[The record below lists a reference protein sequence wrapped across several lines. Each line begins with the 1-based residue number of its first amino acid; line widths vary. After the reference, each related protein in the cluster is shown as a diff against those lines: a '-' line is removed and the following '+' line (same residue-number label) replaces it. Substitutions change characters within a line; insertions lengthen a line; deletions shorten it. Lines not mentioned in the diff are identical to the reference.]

1 MQQKSTRMHV
11 TQKQQTHQH
20 LSPERSQSHYNWLI
34 SNGYH
39 INPFSKQGLGTI
51 TLSPYYQET
60 YFLFTAQVLL
70 FTTFLEPTWRVAS
83 GPLLIVY
90 IPEDGVEQLDMC
102 HNQDLS
108 FSEAVSM
115 YNICSRTSKT
125 RKWAVISIRF
135 HRFGSCN
142 WWWWSRQCVIQCLGC
157 RHCQQKLNKCWLSAT
172 CNPLYLI
179 YILYHVTCVLTH
191 ILRIVIGT
199 WFCMVCAEA
208 PRKTMRSPV
217 SKGHTWSSSTN
228 DCITSSRT
236 GPQAKE
242 TAKRTWKQMFRH
254 NSGPP
259 PTCSNSYLWIYGNPV
274 QSSGLKISRHPCM
287 QKIGGCTGK
296 KEKHMA
302 SGQL

>member
-1 MQQKSTRMHV
+1 
-11 TQKQQTHQH
+11 
-20 LSPERSQSHYNWLI
+20 
-34 SNGYH
+34 
-39 INPFSKQGLGTI
+39 
-51 TLSPYYQET
+51 
-60 YFLFTAQVLL
+60 
-70 FTTFLEPTWRVAS
+70 
-83 GPLLIVY
+83 
-90 IPEDGVEQLDMC
+90 
-102 HNQDLS
+102 
-108 FSEAVSM
+108 M

-125 RKWAVISIRF
+125 RKWAVISMRC

-179 YILYHVTCVLTH
+179 YISCYMCIHLHE
-191 ILRIVIGT
+191 RIVIGT

-259 PTCSNSYLWIYGNPV
+259 LTCSNSYLWIYGKPRAKFRLENFKTSPYAKDWGQHRQKKNKNV
-274 QSSGLKISRHPCM
+274 VASSAAIIYMKSWSYNMKL
-287 QKIGGCTGK
+287 
-296 KEKHMA
+296 E
-302 SGQL
+302 